1 MPWHCIT
8 QIVFLVVYPE
18 MKTKRT
24 KTPGFVLPSFEVF
37 FGHAVFATW
46 LLGRCA
52 FKDD

>member
-37 FGHAVFATW
+37 FGHAIFATW
-46 LLGRCA
+46 LLGRG
-52 FKDD
+52 